1 MATYG
6 LKTYK
11 ADGSTI
17 VLQNATKS
25 AVYGKTVYLD
35 STGTG
40 ATRSEPNTAYPD
52 LADGTVYYLDLP
64 EYTGRTLRPMQIGPG
79 PHEWAVGVA
88 NNIPYIK
95 WNRQLYRI
103 SDYGISNPVFNY
115 TVTVLYV
122 FVK

>member
-11 ADGSTI
+11 SDGSTV
-17 VLQNATKS
+17 VLQNSNKS
-25 AVYGKTVYLD
+25 AVYARSISLD
-35 STGTG
+35 DTGTG
-40 ATRSEPNTAYPD
+40 ATRSAPNNIYPN
-52 LADGTVYYLDLP
+52 LPGGTMYYIDFP
-64 EYTGRTLRPMQIGPG
+64 EYTGRTLRPMQLGPG
-79 PHEWAVGVA
+79 PHEWTVGVT

-103 SDYGISNPVFNY
+103 SDYGITNPDFNY
-115 TVTVLYV
+115 TVTILYV